1 MGKHI
6 LIYSSIRSTPM
17 HKAIAIVVLAVGLA
31 ACDMISTLVNGFK
44 YAKVVEGDL
53 EQATGL
59 KPEVGFNWRNGRV
72 LSVTVTFPRL
82 YDTKPVRELAEAVR
96 AAVGK
101 EFSQTPENIVLA
113 FSLGGTAPGR
123 TAQAGQTH

>member
-1 MGKHI
+1 
-6 LIYSSIRSTPM
+6 M

-44 YAKVVEGDL
+44 YAKAVEGDL

-59 KPEVGFNWRNGRV
+59 KPEVGYNWRNGWL

-96 AAVGK
+96 AAVEK
-101 EFSQTPENIVLA
+101 EFSQTPKNIVLA

>member
-44 YAKVVEGDL
+44 YAKAVEGDL

-59 KPEVGFNWRNGRV
+59 KPEVGFNW
-72 LSVTVTFPRL
+72 
-82 YDTKPVRELAEAVR
+82 
-96 AAVGK
+96 
-101 EFSQTPENIVLA
+101 
-113 FSLGGTAPGR
+113 
-123 TAQAGQTH
+123 

>member
-1 MGKHI
+1 
-6 LIYSSIRSTPM
+6 M
-17 HKAIAIVVLAVGLA
+17 HKAIAIVVIAVGVA
-31 ACDMISTLVNGFK
+31 ACGMISTLVNGFK
-44 YAKVVEGDL
+44 NAKAVEGDL
-53 EQATGL
+53 EQVTGL
-59 KPEVGFNWRNGRV
+59 KPQVGFNWHNGRL
-72 LSVTVTFPRL
+72 LSVTVTFPYL

-113 FSLGGTAPGR
+113 FSLSGTAPGR